1 MKSRFSLHW
10 GGAFPG
16 GLDMD
21 ETRTTL
27 LLRLKDGTDQTAW
40 RTFNQL
46 YRSML
51 VAYAAARGLDANDAE
66 DVAQQCIQAVLDR
79 IGEYEHLGSFKTWLR
94 AIAEKKVCDR
104 FRAMGREV
112 QVDSAVWAAKVDP
125 QPGPDELWE
134 RQWWSSHLRHG
145 AEAIRHE
152 VAETTFAAFIGY
164 AIEGE
169 APDIVARS
177 LGLSVNQVYVAKH
190 RVLDRLRGL
199 MIEWT
204 GESPVEAYL

>member
-1 MKSRFSLHW
+1 ME
-10 GGAFPG
+10 
-16 GLDMD
+16 

-40 RTFNQL
+40 RTFDQL

-51 VAYAAARGLDANDAE
+51 VAYGTARGLDANDAE
-66 DVAQQCIQAVLDR
+66 DVAQQCVQAVLDK
-79 IGEYEHLGSFKTWLR
+79 IEKYEHLGSFKTWLR

-104 FRAMGREV
+104 YRAMGREV
-112 QVDSAVWAAKVDP
+112 QVESSVWAANADP

-134 RQWWSSHLRHG
+134 RKWWSAHLRHG
-145 AEAIRHE
+145 AEVVRME
-152 VAETTFAAFIGY
+152 VAETTFAAFVGY

-177 LGLSVNQVYVAKH
+177 LGLSVNQVYGAKH
-190 RVLDRLRGL
+190 RVLDRLGSL

-204 GESPVEAYL
+204 AEAPSEAYL